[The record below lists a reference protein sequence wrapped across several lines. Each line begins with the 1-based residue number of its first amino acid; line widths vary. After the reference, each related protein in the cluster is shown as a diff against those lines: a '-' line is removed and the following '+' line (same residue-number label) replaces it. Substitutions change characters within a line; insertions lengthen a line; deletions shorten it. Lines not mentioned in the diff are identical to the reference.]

1 MGKVG
6 NGVNG
11 SEEEQGIGTSD
22 ENGEQNVERR
32 FCCFG
37 CKDNFIVTRFIK
49 FRCVFVL
56 LLSVAVFLSALFW
69 LPPFIKFADQG
80 GLDLDYRFKDHDI
93 VASFLVNKSASLLE
107 DNILKLQDDIF
118 DEMNVPNTKVVI
130 LSLEPFTGSNTTKV
144 MFGVDPLE
152 NNSKITSTDQS
163 LIRSLFEY
171 LVVNDSSLRL
181 TESLFGDA
189 LSFEVLK
196 FPGGI
201 TIIPPQ
207 SAFLLQNVRIPFN
220 FTLNFSI
227 FQIRENFADLKSQ
240 LMTGLHLTTRENLYI
255 NLWNSQGS
263 TVAPPTTVLSSVI
276 LVIGNTPRLK
286 QLAQTIRGHSKNLGL
301 NNTVFGKV
309 KQRSAPAP
317 VDGSPAPL
325 KSSPAPHNS
334 NGAKPPGCQF
344 GCKRR
349 FTGNGR
355 KGSHLAPS
363 NAPSS
368 SPHFSATSPQP
379 DNGPPSV
386 SPTLSPISQTIP
398 ASSPL
403 PNVVFAHAQPP
414 SGGKPEEHHDTMP
427 SVSPLPAPSSYSLL
441 GSGGGSTDLA
451 TTKRHPH
458 RNQEL
463 SPRSDLFLKE
473 MANLGLF
480 TGTKIVKSVNVSF
493 RLPYYTHW
501 GQRLLVCG
509 SEPVL
514 GSWDVKKGLLLSPAH
529 QGEELIW
536 CGSVAV
542 PSEFSCEYSYYVVDD
557 EKSVLRREMG
567 KKRKLVLPEGIN
579 GGENLELHDLWQTG
593 GDAIPFRSAFKDV
606 IFRQSWDLNIER
618 PLGIQNRL
626 DMEDAVLVHF
636 KICCPNVE
644 EETSVYVIGST
655 AKLGQWKVHDGL
667 KLNYA
672 GDSVWQADAVMQ
684 KGNFFLETGAHRDL
698 SIDSSK
704 VQPRYIFLS
713 DGMMREMPWRG
724 AGVAIPMFSVRS
736 EADLGVGEF
745 LDLKLLV
752 DWAVES
758 GFHLV
763 QLLPINDT
771 SVHGMWWD
779 SYPYSSLSV
788 FALHPLY
795 LRVEALSE
803 NLPENIK
810 KEIQEAREQLDGKDV
825 DYEATLATKL
835 SIAKKVFEQE
845 KDLILN
851 SRSFHKYFSENEEWL
866 KPYAAFCFLRD
877 FFETS
882 DHSQWGRF
890 SCFTEKKLE
899 KLVSKD
905 SLHHD
910 IIRFHYYIQ
919 FHLHLQLSE
928 AAEYARN
935 KGVILKGDLPIGVD
949 RNSVDT
955 WVYPNLFRMNTSTGA
970 PPDYFDKNGQNWGFP
985 TYNWEEMSKDNYAWW
1000 RARLTQMAKYFT
1012 AYRIDH
1018 ILGFFRIW
1026 ELPEHAMTGLIG
1038 KFRPSIPLSKEEL
1051 EREGIWDFDR
1061 LSLPYIRQEF
1071 VQEKFGASWTFIV
1084 SNFLNDYQKG
1094 RYEFKEDSNTEKK
1107 IASKLKMLAEK
1118 SMLLESED
1126 KIRRDLFDLLKNIVL
1141 IRDPEDASKFYP
1153 RFNLEDT
1160 SSFQDLDDHSKN
1172 VLRRLYYDYYF
1183 HRQENLWRQNA
1194 LKTLPALLN
1203 SSDMLACGEDLGLIP
1218 ACVHPVMQ
1226 ELGLIGL
1233 RIQRMPSESDLE
1245 FGIPSQ
1251 YSYMT
1256 VCAPSCHDCSTF
1268 RAWWEEDEE
1277 RRCRYFKNLVGPDA
1291 IPSSQCVPDI
1301 AHFVIR
1307 QHVEAPSMW
1316 AIFPLQDLLALKEE
1330 YTTRPA
1336 TEETINDPTNP
1347 KHYWRYRV
1355 HVTLESLLKDK
1366 ELIATIKGLVRGSG
1380 RSHPSVQETD
1390 ELGNQ
1395 ETIVLIPGKHQVT
1408 TGQEKISV
1416 GKQLNG
1422 VPRKETCVP
1431 QV

>member
-1 MGKVG
+1 
-6 NGVNG
+6 
-11 SEEEQGIGTSD
+11 
-22 ENGEQNVERR
+22 
-32 FCCFG
+32 
-37 CKDNFIVTRFIK
+37 
-49 FRCVFVL
+49 
-56 LLSVAVFLSALFW
+56 
-69 LPPFIKFADQG
+69 
-80 GLDLDYRFKDHDI
+80 
-93 VASFLVNKSASLLE
+93 
-107 DNILKLQDDIF
+107 
-118 DEMNVPNTKVVI
+118 
-130 LSLEPFTGSNTTKV
+130 
-144 MFGVDPLE
+144 
-152 NNSKITSTDQS
+152 
-163 LIRSLFEY
+163 
-171 LVVNDSSLRL
+171 
-181 TESLFGDA
+181 
-189 LSFEVLK
+189 
-196 FPGGI
+196 
-201 TIIPPQ
+201 
-207 SAFLLQNVRIPFN
+207 
-220 FTLNFSI
+220 
-227 FQIRENFADLKSQ
+227 
-240 LMTGLHLTTRENLYI
+240 
-255 NLWNSQGS
+255 
-263 TVAPPTTVLSSVI
+263 
-276 LVIGNTPRLK
+276 
-286 QLAQTIRGHSKNLGL
+286 
-301 NNTVFGKV
+301 
-309 KQRSAPAP
+309 
-317 VDGSPAPL
+317 
-325 KSSPAPHNS
+325 
-334 NGAKPPGCQF
+334 
-344 GCKRR
+344 
-349 FTGNGR
+349 
-355 KGSHLAPS
+355 
-363 NAPSS
+363 
-368 SPHFSATSPQP
+368 
-379 DNGPPSV
+379 
-386 SPTLSPISQTIP
+386 
-398 ASSPL
+398 
-403 PNVVFAHAQPP
+403 
-414 SGGKPEEHHDTMP
+414 
-427 SVSPLPAPSSYSLL
+427 
-441 GSGGGSTDLA
+441 
-451 TTKRHPH
+451 
-458 RNQEL
+458 
-463 SPRSDLFLKE
+463 

-480 TGTKIVKSVNVSF
+480 SGTKTAKSVNVSF

-501 GQRLLVCG
+501 GQSLLVCG
-509 SEPVL
+509 SKPVL
-514 GSWDVKKGLLLSPAH
+514 GSWDVKKGLLLSPVH

-536 CGSVAV
+536 CGSISV
-542 PSEFSCEYSYYVVDD
+542 PSEFSGEYSYYLVDD
-557 EKSVLRREMG
+557 KKNVLRREMG
-567 KKRKLVLPEGIN
+567 KKRQLVLPEGIN
-579 GGENLELHDLWQTG
+579 GGEHVELHDLWQTG
-593 GDAIPFRSAFKDV
+593 GDAIPFTSAFKDV
-606 IFRQSWDLNIER
+606 IFRRTWGLNIER
-618 PLGIQNRL
+618 SPGIQNKL
-626 DMEDAVLVHF
+626 DKEVDAVLVHF

-655 AKLGQWKVHDGL
+655 AKLGRWKVQDGL
-667 KLNYA
+667 KLYYA
-672 GDSVWQADAVMQ
+672 GDSVWQADALMQ
-684 KGNFFLETGAHRDL
+684 KGDFPIKYPFEYCKYGKAGNFSLETGAHRHL
-698 SIDSSK
+698 SIDTSK
-704 VQPRYIFLS
+704 YPPSYIFLS

-724 AGVAIPMFSVRS
+724 AGVALPMFSVRS

-752 DWAVES
+752 DWAVGS

-771 SVHGMWWD
+771 SVNGMWWD

-803 NLPENIK
+803 NLPETIK
-810 KEIQEAREQLDGKDV
+810 KEIQEAREQLDGKEV

-851 SRSFHKYFSENEEWL
+851 SISFQKYFSENE
-866 KPYAAFCFLRD
+866 
-877 FFETS
+877 
-882 DHSQWGRF
+882 
-890 SCFTEKKLE
+890 LE

-919 FHLHLQLSE
+919 FHLHAQLTE

-1000 RARLTQMAKYFT
+1000 RARLTQVLHPAYDDLVLTMAKYFT

-1051 EREGIWDFDR
+1051 EKEGIWDFDR
-1061 LSLPYIRQEF
+1061 LSLPYVRQEI

-1094 RYEFKEDSNTEKK
+1094 RYEFKEDCDTEKK

-1118 SMLLESED
+1118 CMLLESED

-1141 IRDPEDASKFYP
+1141 IRDPEDSSKFYP

-1172 VLRRLYYDYYF
+1172 VLKRLYYDYYF

-1194 LKTLPALLN
+1194 LKTLPALLD
-1203 SSDMLACGEDLGLIP
+1203 SSDMLACGEDLGLVP

-1233 RIQRMPSESDLE
+1233 RIQRMASEPDQE

-1256 VCAPSCHDCSTF
+1256 VCAPSCHDCSTL
-1268 RAWWEEDEE
+1268 RAWWEEDEG
-1277 RRCRYFKNLVGPDA
+1277 RRCRYFKNVVGSDG
-1291 IPSSQCVPDI
+1291 IPPSKCVPEI
-1301 AHFVIR
+1301 AHFVLR

-1355 HVTLESLLKDK
+1355 HVTLESLMNDK
-1366 ELIATIKGLVRGSG
+1366 ELISSIKDLVCASG
-1380 RSHPSVQETD
+1380 RSHPSIEETETD
-1390 ELGNQ
+1390 EQGNQ
-1395 ETIVLIPGKHQVT
+1395 ETIVMSTGKNQVAK
-1408 TGQEKISV
+1408 GQEKISI
-1416 GKQLNG
+1416 GKQLTG
-1422 VPRKETCVP
+1422 VPRQEACVL
-1431 QV
+1431 

>member
-1 MGKVG
+1 
-6 NGVNG
+6 
-11 SEEEQGIGTSD
+11 
-22 ENGEQNVERR
+22 
-32 FCCFG
+32 
-37 CKDNFIVTRFIK
+37 
-49 FRCVFVL
+49 
-56 LLSVAVFLSALFW
+56 
-69 LPPFIKFADQG
+69 
-80 GLDLDYRFKDHDI
+80 
-93 VASFLVNKSASLLE
+93 
-107 DNILKLQDDIF
+107 
-118 DEMNVPNTKVVI
+118 
-130 LSLEPFTGSNTTKV
+130 
-144 MFGVDPLE
+144 
-152 NNSKITSTDQS
+152 
-163 LIRSLFEY
+163 
-171 LVVNDSSLRL
+171 
-181 TESLFGDA
+181 
-189 LSFEVLK
+189 
-196 FPGGI
+196 
-201 TIIPPQ
+201 
-207 SAFLLQNVRIPFN
+207 
-220 FTLNFSI
+220 
-227 FQIRENFADLKSQ
+227 
-240 LMTGLHLTTRENLYI
+240 
-255 NLWNSQGS
+255 
-263 TVAPPTTVLSSVI
+263 
-276 LVIGNTPRLK
+276 
-286 QLAQTIRGHSKNLGL
+286 
-301 NNTVFGKV
+301 
-309 KQRSAPAP
+309 
-317 VDGSPAPL
+317 
-325 KSSPAPHNS
+325 
-334 NGAKPPGCQF
+334 
-344 GCKRR
+344 
-349 FTGNGR
+349 
-355 KGSHLAPS
+355 
-363 NAPSS
+363 
-368 SPHFSATSPQP
+368 
-379 DNGPPSV
+379 
-386 SPTLSPISQTIP
+386 
-398 ASSPL
+398 
-403 PNVVFAHAQPP
+403 
-414 SGGKPEEHHDTMP
+414 
-427 SVSPLPAPSSYSLL
+427 
-441 GSGGGSTDLA
+441 
-451 TTKRHPH
+451 
-458 RNQEL
+458 
-463 SPRSDLFLKE
+463 

-480 TGTKIVKSVNVSF
+480 SGTKTAKSVNVSF
-493 RLPYYTHW
+493 RLPYYTQW
-501 GQRLLVCG
+501 GQSLLVCG
-509 SEPVL
+509 SERVL
-514 GSWDVKKGLLLSPAH
+514 GSWDVKKGLLLSPVH

-536 CGSVAV
+536 GGSISV
-542 PSEFSCEYSYYVVDD
+542 PSEFSGEYSYYVVDD
-557 EKSVLRREMG
+557 KKSVLRWEMG

-579 GGENLELHDLWQTG
+579 GGEHVELHDLWRAG
-593 GDAIPFRSAFKDV
+593 GDAIAFRSAFKDV
-606 IFRQSWDLNIER
+606 IFRRSWGLNIER
-618 PLGIQNRL
+618 PLGIQNKL
-626 DMEDAVLVHF
+626 DKEGRFVVHF
-636 KICCPNVE
+636 KICCPDVE
-644 EETSVYVIGST
+644 EETSVYVIGSN
-655 AKLGQWKVHDGL
+655 AKLGQWKVQDGL

-672 GDSVWQADAVMQ
+672 GYSVWQADALMQ
-684 KGNFFLETGAHRDL
+684 KGDFPIKYPFEYCKYGKAGNFSLETGAHRDL

-704 VQPRYIFLS
+704 VPPRYIFLS

-724 AGVAIPMFSVRS
+724 AGVALPMFSVRS

-752 DWAVES
+752 DWAVVS

-803 NLPENIK
+803 NLPETIK

-835 SIAKKVFEQE
+835 SIAKKVFVQE

-851 SRSFHKYFSENEEWL
+851 SRSFQKYFSENEQWL

-890 SCFTEKKLE
+890 SCFTEKKVE

-919 FHLHLQLSE
+919 FHLHTQLTE
-928 AAEYARN
+928 AAEYARK

-1071 VQEKFGASWTFIV
+1071 VQETFGASWTFIV

-1094 RYEFKEDSNTEKK
+1094 RYLFKEDCDTEKK

-1141 IRDPEDASKFYP
+1141 IRDPEDESKFYP

-1160 SSFQDLDDHSKN
+1160 SSFQDLDDHSKH
-1172 VLRRLYYDYYF
+1172 VLKRLYYDYYF

-1194 LKTLPALLN
+1194 LKTLPALLD

-1233 RIQRMPSESDLE
+1233 RIQRMSSEPDLE

-1256 VCAPSCHDCSTF
+1256 VCAPSCHDCSTL

-1277 RRCRYFKNLVGPDA
+1277 RRCRYFKNVVGSDG
-1291 IPSSQCVPDI
+1291 IPPSRCVPEI
-1301 AHFVIR
+1301 AHFVLR

-1336 TEETINDPTNP
+1336 AEETINDPTNP

-1355 HVTLESLLKDK
+1355 HVTLESLMNDK
-1366 ELIATIKGLVRGSG
+1366 ELISSIKGLVRGSG
-1380 RSHPSVQETD
+1380 RSHPSVEETD
-1390 ELGNQ
+1390 EQGNQ
-1395 ETIVLIPGKHQVT
+1395 ETIVMITGKHQAAK
-1408 TGQEKISV
+1408 GQEKISFE
-1416 GKQLNG
+1416 KQLTG
-1422 VPRKETCVP
+1422 VPRPETYVL
-1431 QV
+1431 

>member
-1 MGKVG
+1 MFTYKYCKYGK
-6 NGVNG
+6 
-11 SEEEQGIGTSD
+11 
-22 ENGEQNVERR
+22 
-32 FCCFG
+32 
-37 CKDNFIVTRFIK
+37 
-49 FRCVFVL
+49 
-56 LLSVAVFLSALFW
+56 AA
-69 LPPFIKFADQG
+69 
-80 GLDLDYRFKDHDI
+80 
-93 VASFLVNKSASLLE
+93 
-107 DNILKLQDDIF
+107 
-118 DEMNVPNTKVVI
+118 
-130 LSLEPFTGSNTTKV
+130 
-144 MFGVDPLE
+144 
-152 NNSKITSTDQS
+152 
-163 LIRSLFEY
+163 
-171 LVVNDSSLRL
+171 
-181 TESLFGDA
+181 
-189 LSFEVLK
+189 
-196 FPGGI
+196 
-201 TIIPPQ
+201 
-207 SAFLLQNVRIPFN
+207 
-220 FTLNFSI
+220 NFS
-227 FQIRENFADLKSQ
+227 
-240 LMTGLHLTTRENLYI
+240 
-255 NLWNSQGS
+255 
-263 TVAPPTTVLSSVI
+263 
-276 LVIGNTPRLK
+276 
-286 QLAQTIRGHSKNLGL
+286 
-301 NNTVFGKV
+301 
-309 KQRSAPAP
+309 
-317 VDGSPAPL
+317 
-325 KSSPAPHNS
+325 
-334 NGAKPPGCQF
+334 
-344 GCKRR
+344 
-349 FTGNGR
+349 
-355 KGSHLAPS
+355 
-363 NAPSS
+363 
-368 SPHFSATSPQP
+368 
-379 DNGPPSV
+379 
-386 SPTLSPISQTIP
+386 
-398 ASSPL
+398 
-403 PNVVFAHAQPP
+403 
-414 SGGKPEEHHDTMP
+414 
-427 SVSPLPAPSSYSLL
+427 
-441 GSGGGSTDLA
+441 
-451 TTKRHPH
+451 
-458 RNQEL
+458 
-463 SPRSDLFLKE
+463 
-473 MANLGLF
+473 
-480 TGTKIVKSVNVSF
+480 
-493 RLPYYTHW
+493 
-501 GQRLLVCG
+501 
-509 SEPVL
+509 
-514 GSWDVKKGLLLSPAH
+514 
-529 QGEELIW
+529 
-536 CGSVAV
+536 
-542 PSEFSCEYSYYVVDD
+542 
-557 EKSVLRREMG
+557 
-567 KKRKLVLPEGIN
+567 
-579 GGENLELHDLWQTG
+579 
-593 GDAIPFRSAFKDV
+593 
-606 IFRQSWDLNIER
+606 
-618 PLGIQNRL
+618 
-626 DMEDAVLVHF
+626 
-636 KICCPNVE
+636 
-644 EETSVYVIGST
+644 
-655 AKLGQWKVHDGL
+655 
-667 KLNYA
+667 
-672 GDSVWQADAVMQ
+672 
-684 KGNFFLETGAHRDL
+684 LETGAHHDL
-698 SIDSSK
+698 SIDCSK

-810 KEIQEAREQLDGKDV
+810 KEIQEAREQLDGKDWPAGSVLQCFSSLQRHESSKPSLVIQLPSSILYPLVESCTLMQFLDGRGQALIPCVNISELGSVQDV

-890 SCFTEKKLE
+890 SSFTEKKLE

-1094 RYEFKEDSNTEKK
+1094 HYEFKEDSNTEKK

-1431 QV
+1431 QVS